1 MQTTLV
7 EDGAM
12 QPLPSTGVWIVALL
26 SGLGCMEEPAPAVE
40 DFGPARA
47 RMVAEQ
53 LKARDI
59 HDARVLNAMAK
70 VPRHE
75 FVLPNWRDRAYDDS
89 ALPIRAG
96 QTISQPYVVA
106 YMTQAVEPKPKQ
118 RVLEIGTGSGYQAA
132 VLAELV
138 AEVYSIEIV
147 PELADEA
154 GARLKRLGY
163 RHVQVRNGDGYKGWP
178 EAAPF
183 DAILVTCGADHV
195 PQPLVDQLHPQGRMI
210 MPVGPRDFQ
219 ELQIITKDA
228 GGKPRVQRTLPV
240 RFVPLVREQKP

>member
-1 MQTTLV
+1 MQL
-7 EDGAM
+7 
-12 QPLPSTGVWIVALL
+12 LL
-26 SGLGCMEEPAPAVE
+26 SGRMWLGVLLTGLGCAEDLAPAGDESVK
-40 DFGPARA
+40 ARA

-59 HDARVLNAMAK
+59 RDERVLNAMGK

-75 FVLPNWRDRAYDDS
+75 FVLPSWRDRAYDDS

-138 AEVYSIEIV
+138 AEVYTIEIV

-154 GARLKRLGY
+154 GSRLKRLGY
-163 RHVQVRNGDGYKGWP
+163 RNVQVRKGDGYKGWP

-195 PQPLVDQLHPQGRMI
+195 PQPLVDQLHPQGRMMI
-210 MPVGPRDFQ
+210 PVGPREFQ

-228 GGKPRVQRTLPV
+228 QGKPQVQRTLPV
-240 RFVPLVREQKP
+240 RFVPLVREKKK